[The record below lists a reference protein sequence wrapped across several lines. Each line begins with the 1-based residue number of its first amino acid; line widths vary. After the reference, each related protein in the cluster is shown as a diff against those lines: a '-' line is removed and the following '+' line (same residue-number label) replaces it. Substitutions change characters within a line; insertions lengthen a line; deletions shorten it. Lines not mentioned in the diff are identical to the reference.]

1 MYKTPLLFI
10 SILLSTPIFAQNDK
24 PIKVEVR
31 KTGDKF
37 QLFRGGQ
44 PYYIKGA
51 GGYDH
56 FDMLAQCGGNSIRIW
71 GHEQAKDILD
81 EAQKLGLTVTVGLW
95 VAQERHGFD
104 YNDGDAVDEQL
115 RKFKVIVEQL
125 KDHPALLL
133 WGIGNEVNLSYTNMN
148 VWYAIDG
155 IAKMIHEVD
164 PNHPTMT
171 AISSIHENDVR
182 MIKERCPN
190 IDILGINTYAG
201 VINVPDKI
209 REYEW
214 DRSYIITEWGP
225 TGHWEIEK
233 TDWEAPI
240 EQTSTEKA
248 NLCRS
253 RYESAILKD
262 STKCLGSYVF
272 KWGNKQEMTATWYST
287 ILESGEKTEMVNVMQ
302 HLWTGKWPTNRTPRL
317 ESFVLNNKTAKE
329 NVRLIRMELYK
340 AKVKAVDTDNDSL
353 RYEWEVIPE
362 SKDLKE
368 GGDQED
374 KPFTLEDTYK
384 TNGQNELTFK
394 APRRS
399 GAYRLFVYV
408 YDGHNN
414 VATANIPFL
423 VKK

>member
-1 MYKTPLLFI
+1 MYKTCLLFI
-10 SILLSTPIFAQNDK
+10 CIIIPIRMFAQNDI
-24 PIKVEVR
+24 PVKVEI
-31 KTGDKF
+31 KKSGDNF

-56 FDMLAQCGGNSIRIW
+56 FDILANCGGNSIRIW
-71 GHEQAKDILD
+71 GTEQAKDVMD

-95 VAQERHGFD
+95 VAHERHGFD
-104 YNDGDAVDEQL
+104 YNDDEAVEDQL
-115 RKFKVIVEQL
+115 QKFKIIVQQL

-133 WGIGNEVNLSYTNMN
+133 WGVGNEVNLNYRNMN

-164 PNHPTMT
+164 PNHPTV
-171 AISSIHENDVR
+171 AVISGIHHNDIR

-190 IDILGINTYAG
+190 IDILGVNTYAG
-201 VINVPDKI
+201 VAKVPTKI
-209 REYEW
+209 RDYEW
-214 DRSYIITEWGP
+214 DRAYIITEWGP

-233 TDWEAPI
+233 THWEAPI
-240 EQTSTEKA
+240 EQSSTEKA
-248 NLCRS
+248 ALCKD
-253 RYESAILKD
+253 RYESSILKD
-262 STKCLGSYVF
+262 SEKCLGSYVF
-272 KWGNKQEMTATWYST
+272 KWGNKQEMTSTWYST
-287 ILESGEKTEMVNVMQ
+287 ILESGEKTEIVNVMQ
-302 HLWTGKWPTNRTPRL
+302 FLWTGKWPTNVAPRL
-317 ESFVLNNKTAKE
+317 ESFVLNEKTAKE
-329 NVRLIRMELYK
+329 NVRLTRLEMYT
-340 AKVKAVDTDNDSL
+340 AKVKAVDIDNDSL

-368 GGDQED
+368 GGDHED

-384 TNGQNELTFK
+384 TGSSNELTFK
-394 APRRS
+394 APRRP
-399 GAYRLFVYV
+399 GAYRLFIFV